1 MWATTDG
8 VVTTAM
14 QRIHDVAHQLTQL
27 EIDLGRYDAADAAA
41 AKGTG
46 ADPHCDRCWDLRL
59 QGSRAAGDDSL
70 LRLLEEQRHRIAEA
84 S

>member
-1 MWATTDG
+1 MRGRPFETSADWMWATTDG

-41 AKGTG
+41 QSSKLESQSNGRSNNG
-46 ADPHCDRCWDLRL
+46 D
-59 QGSRAAGDDSL
+59 SRETRKKRKKS
-70 LRLLEEQRHRIAEA
+70 RR